1 MRIGLFG
8 GTFNPVHY
16 GHLRAAKE
24 VSQGFNLEK
33 LYFIPSALPPHKDIQ
48 EVASAVDRI
57 EMTRMAVA
65 GNPEFILSD
74 VELKRPGLSYTIDTV
89 KHFQDNLDA
98 GTELFLIMGVD
109 AFLEIDTW
117 KSFEQLF
124 RMLPMII
131 MTRPLPDGRP
141 HSLGWKNMTEFIQ
154 NTISTTYQFSEKDGC
169 YHHEQHYPVYRYNIS
184 MLDISATNIRK
195 QIQKG
200 QSIRFLVPENVENY
214 IYERGLYA

>member
-24 VSQGFNLEK
+24 VCQGFNLEK

-57 EMTRMAVA
+57 EMARMAVA

-74 VELKRPGLSYTIDTV
+74 VELKRTGLSYTIDTV
-89 KHFQDNLDA
+89 KHFQDDLNA

-124 RMLPMII
+124 KMLPMII

-141 HSLGWKNMTEFIQ
+141 HSLEWESMTDFMHKK
-154 NTISTTYQFSEKDGC
+154 ISSGYRFSEKDGC
-169 YHHEQHYPVYRYNIS
+169 YHHKQHYPVYRYNIS

-195 QIQKG
+195 QVQKK

-214 IYERGLYA
+214 IYERGLYT

>member
-8 GTFNPVHY
+8 GTFNPVHF

-24 VSQGFNLEK
+24 VCEGFDLQN

-48 EVASAVDRI
+48 DVASVADRL
-57 EMTRMAVA
+57 EMTRLAIT

-89 KHFQDNLDA
+89 KHFKKSLNANAD
-98 GTELFLIMGVD
+98 LFLVMGVD
-109 AFLEIDTW
+109 AFIEIDTW
-117 KSFEQLF
+117 KSFKQLF

-141 HSLGWKNMTEFIQ
+141 HSLEWENMTAFIQ
-154 NTISTTYQFSEKDGC
+154 EKISRSYQFSAKDGC
-169 YHHEQHYPVYRYNIS
+169 YRHDRHQPVYRFNIS
-184 MLDISATNIRK
+184 MLDISGTKIRK
-195 QIQKG
+195 QVQQG
-200 QSIRFLVPENVENY
+200 QSIRFLVPESVEKY
-214 IYERGLYA
+214 IYERGIYA

>member
-24 VSQGFNLEK
+24 VCEGFALEN
-33 LYFIPSALPPHKDIQ
+33 LYFIPSALPPHKDAID
-48 EVASAVDRI
+48 VVSVVDRL
-57 EMTRMAVA
+57 EMTRLAVTD
-65 GNPEFILSD
+65 NPEFILSD

-89 KHFQDNLDA
+89 KHFKKSLNADV
-98 GTELFLIMGVD
+98 ELFLVMGVD

-117 KSFEQLF
+117 KSFKQLF

-141 HSLGWKNMTEFIQ
+141 HSLEWKNMTAFIQ
-154 NTISTTYQFSEKDGC
+154 ENISGSYQFSEKDGC
-169 YHHEQHYPVYRYNIS
+169 YRHDRHPPVYRFNIS
-184 MLDISATNIRK
+184 MLAISATKIRK
-195 QIQKG
+195 MIQRG
-200 QSIRFLVPENVENY
+200 QSIRFLVPESVEKY
-214 IYERGLYA
+214 IYERGIYA

>member
-24 VSQGFNLEK
+24 VCEGFNLK
-33 LYFIPSALPPHKDIQ
+33 NLYFIPSALPPHKDIKD
-48 EVASAVDRI
+48 VASAVDRI

-65 GNPEFILSD
+65 DNPEFILSD

-89 KHFQDNLDA
+89 KHFQEIQSA
-98 GTELFLIMGVD
+98 KTELFLIMGVD

-141 HSLGWKNMTEFIQ
+141 HSLEWKNMTEFMHKK
-154 NTISTTYQFSEKDGC
+154 ISSAYHFSEKDSC
-169 YHHEQHYPVYRYNIS
+169 YRHEQHYPVYRFNIS
-184 MLDISATNIRK
+184 MLDISGTNIRK
-195 QIQKG
+195 RIQQG

-214 IYERGLYA
+214 IYERGIYA

>member
-24 VSQGFNLEK
+24 VCEGFNLK
-33 LYFIPSALPPHKDIQ
+33 NLYFIPSALPPHKDIKD
-48 EVASAVDRI
+48 VASAVDRI

-65 GNPEFILSD
+65 DNPEFILSD

-89 KHFQDNLDA
+89 KHFQEIQSA
-98 GTELFLIMGVD
+98 KTELFLIMGVD

-131 MTRPLPDGRP
+131 MTRPFPDGRP
-141 HSLGWKNMTEFIQ
+141 CSLEWTDMTDFIQ
-154 NTISTTYQFSEKDGC
+154 NKISKSYRFSEKNGC
-169 YHHEQHYPVYRYNIS
+169 YRHHRDHPVYRFNIS
-184 MLDISATNIRK
+184 MLDISATKIR
-195 QIQKG
+195 QLIRQG
-200 QSIRFLVPENVENY
+200 QSIRYLVPECVEKY
-214 IYERGLYA
+214 IYEQGIYS